1 MAVVPDRRIA
11 ITHKLKMLKT
21 NRAIVTAALEK
32 LLNTKNSPNSSDS
45 KNGENSELKKDETFN
60 SSSQSTYFEKDPNKR
75 KAENDLLGQATR
87 LDQGTNKFLSFF
99 LEEN

>member
-32 LLNTKNSPNSSDS
+32 LLLTKPPDVTGDVRTFLYSI
-45 KNGENSELKKDETFN
+45 KELIN
-60 SSSQSTYFEKDPNKR
+60 
-75 KAENDLLGQATR
+75 
-87 LDQGTNKFLSFF
+87 
-99 LEEN
+99 